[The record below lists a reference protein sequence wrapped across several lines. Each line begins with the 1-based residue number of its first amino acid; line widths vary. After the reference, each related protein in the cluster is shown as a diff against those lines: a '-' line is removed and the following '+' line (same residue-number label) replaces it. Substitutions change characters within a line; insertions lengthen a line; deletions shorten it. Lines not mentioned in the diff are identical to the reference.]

1 MHHHPW
7 KHVGRGWWAAV
18 RACSHGGQISQI
30 PRTQDI
36 SIIQDN
42 LEFVNFHHWPYG
54 DKITSQNNYDVSAT
68 TPCCCH
74 NTLLLPQY
82 LVVATTPCC
91 YHNTLL
97 LPQHL
102 VVTTI
107 PCCCHNTLL
116 LPQHLVVTITPCCCH
131 NTLLL
136 LQHRVVVSHLV
147 CFFYLLQNEL
157 SCFYFPPPENLFK
170 KQQEVNNQTNHQ
182 TY

>member
-1 MHHHPW
+1 ME
-7 KHVGRGWWAAV
+7 V
-18 RACSHGGQISQI
+18 RYHRS